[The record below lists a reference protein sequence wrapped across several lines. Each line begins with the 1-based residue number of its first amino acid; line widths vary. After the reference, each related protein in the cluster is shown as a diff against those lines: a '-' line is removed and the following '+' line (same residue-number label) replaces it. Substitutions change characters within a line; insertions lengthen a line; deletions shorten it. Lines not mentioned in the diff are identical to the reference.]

1 MRITISKD
9 WTPIEK
15 IKIAFVMTDR
25 IRDDINMER
34 YGLRGRYNI
43 QSIHEMFFNG
53 PEVLE
58 SYRKQIEDDVN
69 AYYAEHNIDPKE
81 WDSID
86 AIIIGGSN

>member
-1 MRITISKD
+1 MS
-9 WTPIEK
+9 
-15 IKIAFVMTDR
+15 DR

-58 SYRKQIEDDVN
+58 PYRKQIEADVN
-69 AYYAEHNIDPKE
+69 AYYAEHKINPEE
-81 WDSID
+81 WSKLDSSIV
-86 AIIIGGSN
+86 GRSN